1 MNTKDLRVLLEGL
14 IGKFRKFK
22 GIDSLKDQ
30 QRLKLLNTDREMPLN
45 AKSSII
51 KGIINNE
58 IKLRLFEDFEFMSA
72 FDKLA
77 ILNIIL
83 SFDDFYKM
91 KILQEEDILERYDI
105 SNKYKKLI
113 IESLEDKNK
122 QKILFNR
129 EYLEEKLGM

>member
-1 MNTKDLRVLLEGL
+1 
-14 IGKFRKFK
+14 
-22 GIDSLKDQ
+22 
-30 QRLKLLNTDREMPLN
+30 MPLN

-51 KGIINNE
+51 KGIIDNE

-72 FDKLA
+72 FDKLG

-105 SNKYKKLI
+105 SNKYIILI

-129 EYLEEKLGM
+129 EYLEEKLGIESYEISGIVASIEDVEIKEYFIEYYKFNEYYIGNILKKT